1 MCKIYSKLRKKKPA
15 LRHSLPKEKGIYSTV
30 CNRKLASTEQS
41 ATGNWH
47 LLNSLQQE
55 TGIYRTVCNMKLA
68 STEQSATGNW
78 HLQKTVCNR
87 KMAFTEQSAKE
98 TAIESSLQPETGN
111 TKLPSKAVCNR
122 KLPSKAVY
130 NRKLP
135 SKAQSATRYLHLRHC
150 LR

>member
-47 LLNSLQQE
+47 LQNSLQHETGIYWTVRNRKLASTENSLQQE
-55 TGIYRTVCNMKLA
+55 NGIYRTVCKGNCHRK
-68 STEQSATGNW
+68 QPATRNW
-78 HLQKTVCNR
+78 QHK
-87 KMAFTEQSAKE
+87 
-98 TAIESSLQPETGN
+98 TAIESSLQQEIG
-111 TKLPSKAVCNR
+111 NR